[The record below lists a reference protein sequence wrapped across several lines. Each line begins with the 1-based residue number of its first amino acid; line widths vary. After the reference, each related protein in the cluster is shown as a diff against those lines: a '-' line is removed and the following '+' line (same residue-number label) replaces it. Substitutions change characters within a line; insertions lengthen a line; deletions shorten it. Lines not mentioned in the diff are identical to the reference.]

1 VVIADTSGGE
11 IRVGSAAGVH
21 AESAAG
27 PVHVTDA
34 AGSLNVSTAM
44 GNILAELLA
53 GGRLQN
59 SSLAAAS
66 GDITVTIPSNV
77 AVSVM
82 ATNEMGGIPRIV
94 SDFSEVRGRWF
105 NFARPPLAE
114 GAIHGGGPVLLLSGS
129 GIIYLKKTK

>member
-1 VVIADTSGGE
+1 M
-11 IRVGSAAGVH
+11 H

-27 PVHVTDA
+27 PVHLTDA
-34 AGSLNVSTAM
+34 VGSLNVSTAM

-53 GGRLQN
+53 GGRLRN

-82 ATNEMGGIPRIV
+82 ATNEMGGHSAHRLR
-94 SDFSEVRGRWF
+94 FF
-105 NFARPPLAE
+105 
-114 GAIHGGGPVLLLSGS
+114 
-129 GIIYLKKTK
+129 

>member
-1 VVIADTSGGE
+1 MLRLREGMSG
-11 IRVGSAAGVH
+11 
-21 AESAAG
+21 
-27 PVHVTDA
+27 PM
-34 AGSLNVSTAM
+34 NVSTAM

-66 GDITVTIPSNV
+66 GDITVLIPSNV
-77 AVSVM
+77 GVSVM

-94 SDFSEVRGRWF
+94 SDFSGVQTKMM
-105 NFARPPLAE
+105 NFTRPPLAE

-129 GIIYLKKTK
+129 GLIYLKKAN